1 MISQMPKLFSRID
14 HASNNPSPM
23 DQNDYNKEYLQYL
36 EYALQ
41 RYLIDLEGYSETD
54 ARTKVL
60 QDFALVEEQAKK
72 AGYL

>member
-1 MISQMPKLFSRID
+1 
-14 HASNNPSPM
+14 M
-23 DQNDYNKEYLQYL
+23 DQNHYNKEYHQYL
-36 EYALQ
+36 EYALR
-41 RYLIDLEGYSETD
+41 RYLIDSKGYSETD